1 MKILTRKRIGWFLLG
16 ASVLLGV
23 FLQLFGGR
31 MFYYDKQVSPNGGYA
46 ESVCVNVYVPVIAV
60 IGLCLILW
68 RKKI

>member
-1 MKILTRKRIGWFLLG
+1 MKILTRKRIGWILLV

-23 FLQLFGGR
+23 CLQLFGRR
-31 MFYYDKQVSPNGGYA
+31 MFYYDKQGSPNGGYA
-46 ESVCVNVYVPVIAV
+46 ESVYVNLYVPIIAV